1 MDINE
6 LEALLNELFV
16 QNTVHFQRET
26 LTPLNIEHSCA
37 LKDKAKTERELYDSL
52 VLVAQLIDQNGGI
65 SEQTYETHKYA
76 INSIARD
83 LTNLRWWG
91 SNQTVRCEQE
101 DREGKK
107 TDSKK
112 AELKDKRYSEEENI
126 NIFGSQKEG
135 TLFYREFENGT
146 LIYFRIFHQGHRASL
161 DVKTVNIPELIE
173 KIKDYVANYK
183 PEIDLGFTVG
193 KEEYLA
199 KIAEFNQEFGEYV
212 QLKIL
217 GKNTESI
224 VVAYFKETPHELA
237 NKLREIAESAG
248 QKAIMDEWGE
258 DRTFNLNGRTADL
271 FLASDIERE
280 YHEKIQEGKSTIILP
295 FKYPEASNP
304 LIQMYLSAHMVDA
317 GR

>member
-161 DVKTVNIPELIE
+161 DVKTVNIPEKIE
-173 KIKDYVANYK
+173 
-183 PEIDLGFTVG
+183 LSTLM
-193 KEEYLA
+193 EEQQ
-199 KIAEFNQEFGEYV
+199 I
-212 QLKIL
+212 
-217 GKNTESI
+217 
-224 VVAYFKETPHELA
+224 YF
-237 NKLREIAESAG
+237 
-248 QKAIMDEWGE
+248 
-258 DRTFNLNGRTADL
+258 
-271 FLASDIERE
+271 
-280 YHEKIQEGKSTIILP
+280 
-295 FKYPEASNP
+295 
-304 LIQMYLSAHMVDA
+304 
-317 GR
+317 